1 MKTLAILLFAFSLY
15 LLPNPTHSAFNPI
28 RLPIRLPTADAAV
41 ASDNTPVVDTD
52 GNELRA
58 GETYYITS
66 IETPHSASAGVQLAW
81 LNSTAQCAS
90 NVVVSRCFSFGDPIR
105 VRPTDPNAAVV
116 LPSKF
121 LSFEFSVSTPRVC
134 ASSVY
139 WGIQY
144 DRPSQQFFLNSGEFV
159 SDLSGQFKIEARGDP
174 NNYRIDYCPFGGHK
188 CYHVDLN
195 FDESARAVRWVL
207 SENSFLPVLFRKTRN
222 CLDFTL

>member
-90 NVVVSRCFSFGDPIR
+90 NVVVPRCFSFGDPIR

-159 SDLSGQFKIEARGDP
+159 SDLSGQFKIEVVPEHNA
-174 NNYRIDYCPFGGHK
+174 YKFTYCPFGGHK
-188 CYHVDLN
+188 CYNVGLYAEVWN
-195 FDESARAVRWVL
+195 PLVSLALTA
-207 SENSFLPVLFRKTRN
+207 NSSFSVVFQKAQRRFCTSW
-222 CLDFTL
+222 